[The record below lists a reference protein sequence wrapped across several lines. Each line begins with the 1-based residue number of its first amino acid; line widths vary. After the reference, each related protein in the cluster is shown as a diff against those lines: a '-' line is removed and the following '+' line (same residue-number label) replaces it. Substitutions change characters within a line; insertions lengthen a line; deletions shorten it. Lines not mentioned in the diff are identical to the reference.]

1 MSSVSKVDLSMVCR
15 WLADSP
21 KVPLPFRHLASRC
34 NDNHCCQSVRV
45 LRRKRH
51 SLGITKIMLAS
62 VSEALRIQY
71 DCLLKISREY
81 VPQRHPE

>member
-21 KVPLPFRHLASRC
+21 KVPLTFRHLASRC

-51 SLGITKIMLAS
+51 SLGTTTIMLAS
-62 VSEALRIQY
+62 VSEALRIDY
-71 DCLLKISREY
+71 ETF
-81 VPQRHPE
+81 

>member
-1 MSSVSKVDLSMVCR
+1 MSIARRFSESATDV
-15 WLADSP
+15 
-21 KVPLPFRHLASRC
+21 RHLAYRC
-34 NDNHCCQSVRV
+34 NANHCCQSIRV

-51 SLGITKIMLAS
+51 SLGIKKFMLAS

-71 DCLLKISREY
+71 DTFREEQLLKISREY

>member
-1 MSSVSKVDLSMVCR
+1 MSYVSKVDLSMNGMSIACR
-15 WLADSP
+15 FSESSTD
-21 KVPLPFRHLASRC
+21 VRHLASRC
-34 NDNHCCQSVRV
+34 NANHCCQSVHV

-71 DCLLKISREY
+71 DTF
-81 VPQRHPE
+81 